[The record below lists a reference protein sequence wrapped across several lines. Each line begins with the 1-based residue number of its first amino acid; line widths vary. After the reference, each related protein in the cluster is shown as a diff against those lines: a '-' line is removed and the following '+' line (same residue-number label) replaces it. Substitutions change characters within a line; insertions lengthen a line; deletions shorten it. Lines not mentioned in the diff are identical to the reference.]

1 MRRVSGT
8 SALPSSPAAP
18 RTLSAYGLPVHALRV
33 FGACA
38 VSLVLWFSAGRAV
51 RAGLMWAGTEVS
63 HGEHRQARF
72 VLTMLI
78 LTLIV
83 LNRLVVTVGMLYAV
97 RGALREVQVRRAGNE
112 AQESLFG
119 ALNRATLVFA
129 TVYLAWSLHVEDA
142 REFTSLDMVRRAD
155 QDLKGI
161 LAGVQ
166 GEEGTALIALDVRL
180 SVTIA
185 AAAYLLKVLFG
196 RWRAGG
202 RGAGVLVTLSELT
215 FAFYGVSALFA
226 FTSARSEWMSQRAVV
241 STVADWAERA
251 EQAVPWWKTF
261 LTGAGEVWPH
271 VVDALIVPLTWLTVA
286 SLVYGAFAEDTRAV
300 VRGTGPDAVAGR
312 MGGRPH
318 SSARSTL
325 SRATAALRERWVP
338 PANALRL
345 ASRGGAV
352 LLGTF
357 CLCYVA
363 LRVGA
368 DYADRGVRTLVGSEE
383 PYLWLVV
390 SPPLEFAKDLVVT
403 VLTICL
409 LAAAF
414 DIAATRGREAGEAL
428 TA

>member
-1 MRRVSGT
+1 MSGT
-8 SALPSSPAAP
+8 SALPSPPVAP
-18 RTLSAYGLPVHALRV
+18 RTLSAYGLPVHALRI
-33 FGACA
+33 FGVRAL
-38 VSLVLWFSAGRAV
+38 SLVLWFSAGRAV

-63 HGEHRQARF
+63 HGDHRQTRL

-83 LNRLVVTVGMLYAV
+83 LNQLVVTVGMLYTV
-97 RGALREVQVRRAGNE
+97 RGALREIQVRRAGNE

-119 ALNRATLVFA
+119 ALNRATPVFA

-166 GEEGTALIALDVRL
+166 GEGGAALTTLDVRPA
-180 SVTIA
+180 VAIA
-185 AAAYLLKVLFG
+185 VAAYLLKVLFG
-196 RWRAGG
+196 RWRTGG
-202 RGAGVLVTLSELT
+202 RGRGALVVLFELT
-215 FAFYGVSALFA
+215 FALYGVGALFA
-226 FTSARSEWMSQRAVV
+226 FTSARSEWMSQRVVV
-241 STVADWAERA
+241 STVAGWVERA
-251 EQAVPWWKTF
+251 ERVVPWWKTF
-261 LTGAGEVWPH
+261 LTGVGEVWPY
-271 VVDALIVPLTWLTVA
+271 VVDALIVPFTWLTVA

-300 VRGTGPDAVAGR
+300 VRGAGPGAVAGR
-312 MGGRPH
+312 MGERPH
-318 SSARSTL
+318 SLTRSTL
-325 SRATAALRERWVP
+325 SRAAAGLRGRWAP

-345 ASRGGAV
+345 ATRGGAV
-352 LLGTF
+352 LLGAF

-368 DYADRGVRTLVGSEE
+368 DYADRGVRTLVGAEE
-383 PYLWLVV
+383 PYLWLVI
-390 SPPLEFAKDLVVT
+390 SPPLEFARDLVVT
-403 VLTICL
+403 VPTICL